1 MKHATIATLLFITL
15 ATAAMAQSTARFEL
29 ELDPLAYALG
39 GASGHAALS
48 LEKDRLQLGYG
59 ALEVPESFRSN
70 PDVVEEF
77 QAISL
82 KWDHFFT
89 GEGST
94 HGFFAGP
101 TFDYL
106 FLSYTD
112 EAGEKSEL
120 SRPGVGLRTGYRFD
134 LFSES
139 ETFGGLYVTP
149 WVSASYIFDHE
160 EVTIAG
166 ENYEVGSV
174 KVFPTLHVGWRF

>member
-1 MKHATIATLLFITL
+1 MSLLFESL
-15 ATAAMAQSTARFEL
+15 LHRFGPNVRDDG
-29 ELDPLAYALG
+29 LDL
-39 GASGHAALS
+39 
-48 LEKDRLQLGYG
+48 
-59 ALEVPESFRSN
+59 
-70 PDVVEEF
+70 
-77 QAISL
+77 
-82 KWDHFFT
+82 
-89 GEGST
+89 
-94 HGFFAGP
+94 FAGP